1 MELQI
6 ETRNLEIQKAWQEKI
21 DEEKDKLIRH
31 HAGLVQHLR
40 VTIEDASQ
48 HKEGGYLLRL
58 VASVKNDTMVVKRK
72 GESIM
77 PILVEAFDVL
87 GLKLKEMQRK
97 KRKNFK
103 SKKRPS
109 LKIGEQE

>member
-6 ETRNLEIQKAWQEKI
+6 ETRNLEIQKEWHERI
-21 DEEKDKLIRH
+21 DDEKDKLVRH

-40 VTIEDASQ
+40 ITLEDASQ
-48 HKEGGYLLRL
+48 HKEGGYELRL

-103 SKKRPS
+103 SKKHPP
-109 LKIGEQE
+109 LKTGEQE